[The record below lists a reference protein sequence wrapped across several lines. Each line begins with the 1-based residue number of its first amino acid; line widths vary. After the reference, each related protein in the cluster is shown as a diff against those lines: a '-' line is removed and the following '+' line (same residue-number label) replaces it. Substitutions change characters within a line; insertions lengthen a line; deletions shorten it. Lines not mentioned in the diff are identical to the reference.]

1 MPERLIPEPVKP
13 EPVKT
18 VRRSCVFS
26 DLNTLE
32 YKRALDLQLTFL
44 NAKINNPLE
53 PDRLLLVEHPRVYTL
68 GRRGGRENLIV
79 SEEFLSSHGIK
90 IVQTQRGGNITF
102 HGPGQAVLYPII
114 DLVRAGIGVA
124 DFVHGMEE
132 VMKQTVK
139 EFGIF
144 ADRSKKNHGLWV
156 GNKKIGSVGISIKKG
171 VSIHGLALNVC
182 LDLTP
187 FSWINPCGLE
197 NVAMTS
203 IAWEAAK
210 STKSED
216 KKFEAE
222 EYEGKNHKDGKGNI
236 RDPDLMKISSHI
248 LVQQFSTIF
257 DIDIIREQPCVIQTN
272 PFLNPE

>member
-1 MPERLIPEPVKP
+1 MIPEPVKP
-13 EPVKT
+13 EPAKK

-26 DLNTLE
+26 DLNTLD
-32 YKRALDLQLTFL
+32 YKKALDLQLSFL
-44 NAKINNPLE
+44 NAKTNNPLE
-53 PDRLLLVEHPRVYTL
+53 PDRLLLVEHPQVYTL
-68 GRRGGRENLIV
+68 GRRGGKENLIV

-90 IVQTQRGGNITF
+90 IVQTDRGGNITF

-139 EFGIF
+139 KFNIS
-144 ADRSKKNHGLWV
+144 ADRSEKNHGLWV
-156 GNKKIGSVGISIKKG
+156 KNKKIGSVGISIKKG
-171 VSIHGLALNVC
+171 ISIHGLALNVC

-203 IAWEAAK
+203 IAWETARSYQSK
-210 STKSED
+210 TNNSDTK
-216 KKFEAE
+216 
-222 EYEGKNHKDGKGNI
+222 EYERNNHKGGKSDI
-236 RDPDLMKISSHI
+236 RDQALMNKACNII
-248 LVQQFSTIF
+248 VQQFSTIF
-257 DIDIIREQPCVIQTN
+257 DIDIIRE
-272 PFLNPE
+272 